1 MVQPDPRIAE
11 PNQMAQQ
18 QKNKKLEVI
27 VDWDDVLK
35 TAGAYPMDALNFV
48 REGLSYTVRRVHR
61 DPEAM
66 AEPDRH
72 VSGQQLCFGLRDF
85 AILQF
90 GLLAPAVL
98 RHWNI
103 NRTDDFGR
111 IVFAMIE
118 GGVMS
123 KNADDSFE
131 DFRGVYDFGEAF
143 SRGELV
149 SRIGCGE
156 E

>member
-1 MVQPDPRIAE
+1 
-11 PNQMAQQ
+11 MAQQ
-18 QKNKKLEVI
+18 QQIL
-27 VDWDDVLK
+27 VDWDAVLK
-35 TAGAYPMDALNFV
+35 VAGAYPMDALNFV
-48 REGLSYTVRRVHR
+48 REGLSFTVKRTHR
-61 DPEAM
+61 DPESLP
-66 AEPDRH
+66 ELDRH

-85 AILQF
+85 AIEQF

-111 IVFAMIE
+111 IVFAMIG
-118 GGVMS
+118 GGVMTRT
-123 KNADDSFE
+123 DDDTLE
-131 DFRGVYDFGEAF
+131 DFRGVFEFGEAF
-143 SRGELV
+143 SRSELV